1 MERQVKAP
9 DKLEPVIA
17 RRDWLTTAQVAEA
30 AGVHQS
36 TLGRWRRRGLLP
48 EPVFVS
54 LGKRGRSQRW
64 PPQTAAQAAWIK
76 AQLEAGHT
84 FEEITACLARDGFKT
99 SLEVDSADSD
109 TSQGP

>member
-76 AQLEAGHT
+76 TQLEAGHT
-84 FEEITACLARDGFKT
+84 FEEISAALARREPET
-99 SLEVDSADSD
+99 SDVGSSNTD
-109 TSQGP
+109 